1 MIRTYLG
8 NAVCLEKV
16 GNPMVSEG
24 GDVVESPLKV
34 CKRNEV
40 FDPVE

>member
-1 MIRTYLG
+1 MIITYLG
-8 NAVCLEKV
+8 NSVWLDKV

-24 GDVVESPLKV
+24 ADRVNSPLKV
-34 CKRNEV
+34 CKRNVV

>member
-8 NAVCLEKV
+8 NAVWLAKV
-16 GNPMVSEG
+16 RNPKVSEG
-24 GDVVESPLKV
+24 GDVVDSPLKV